1 MPYYRKG
8 QIIMKN
14 NKVKKVCL
22 SGLMAA
28 MVFVFTFT
36 FKIPIGPLGYAHLG
50 DAFIILAVWILG
62 GKQAW
67 FPAAL
72 GAALADFTA
81 GYVMWIVPTA
91 IVKALMAVTI
101 FLVAEKLMESKTI
114 GYVIGIAAGAVV
126 HIAGYC
132 VAWYIIGG
140 KAGLTGAIVPLVLQ
154 TVIGAVLG
162 AVLISVLN
170 STGAGKKLKSMA
182 Q

>member
-1 MPYYRKG
+1 
-8 QIIMKN
+8 MKN
-14 NKVKKVCL
+14 NKVKQVCL
-22 SGLMAA
+22 AGLMAA

-50 DAFIILAVWILG
+50 DSFIIIAVWILG

-72 GAALADFTA
+72 GAALADFAA

-91 IVKALMAVTI
+91 IVKTLMAVTI
-101 FLVAEKLMESKTI
+101 FLVAEKLLGSKTV
-114 GYVIGIAAGAVV
+114 GYVIGITAGAIV
-126 HIAGYC
+126 HIAGYS
-132 VAWYIIGG
+132 VSWLIIGG
-140 KAGLTGAIVPLVLQ
+140 KAGLASAIVPLVLQ

-162 AVLISVLN
+162 IVLISVLN

-182 Q
+182 K